1 MSLLYLDYAA
11 VKVRKRLYVTQI
23 CANAGGA
30 SRASRCKIAK
40 AHEAPPWTG
49 RLKDMRAA
57 IGSS

>member
-1 MSLLYLDYAA
+1 MSPALRFPPAHSSIS
-11 VKVRKRLYVTQI
+11 QI